1 MEWNE
6 GGEGEVVEGGEECG
20 TGKKRRGRR
29 GGRRGIRVHV
39 LGGRAR
45 GLRGA
50 TNPPPPPPPPP
61 HQFPTEVHV
70 GMKITYSSSFIIF
83 IQSSSVIWS
92 WLMYHSPKFL
102 WSSPCS
108 SG

>member
-1 MEWNE
+1 MWDREEEARKKGRKERNKSACPGRESE
-6 GGEGEVVEGGEECG
+6 GI
-20 TGKKRRGRR
+20 KRS
-29 GGRRGIRVHV
+29 HKS
-39 LGGRAR
+39 
-45 GLRGA
+45 
-50 TNPPPPPPPPP
+50 PPPPPPP
-61 HQFPTEVHV
+61 HQFPTEV